1 LLGRFHELSLPT
13 ADIRASIEFY
23 ESLGF
28 SQVETGDTW
37 SHPYGVVTDGRLV
50 LGLHESER
58 PACITY
64 VRADVQALAAQL
76 EASGIELLLR
86 RTGPEV
92 FNEIAFNDPAG
103 ERIAVLEARTHAP
116 GTRRAEETSRC
127 GYFAELS
134 LPAMDFD
141 AAQRFW
147 EPLGFVAI
155 EIDGAPY
162 AHRSLTSDHL
172 DLALHAPRLSS
183 EPLLVFAEGD
193 MTQRI
198 AALAA
203 AGFATAAPPAG
214 LDARANARLRAPEGT
229 QLLLRT
235 WSSD

>member
-1 LLGRFHELSLPT
+1 MLGRFHELGLPT
-13 ADIRASIEFY
+13 QDIRASIEFY
-23 ESLGF
+23 EALGF

-37 SHPYGVVTDGRLV
+37 PHPYGVVTDGRLV
-50 LGLHESER
+50 LGLHQSER

-64 VRADVQALAAQL
+64 VRADVQALAAEL
-76 EASGIELLLR
+76 EARGIELLLR

-92 FNEIAFNDPAG
+92 FNEIAFADPTG
-103 ERIAVLEARTHAP
+103 ERIAVLEAPTHAAVP
-116 GTRRAEETSRC
+116 RRGEETSRC
-127 GYFAELS
+127 GYFEELS
-134 LPAMDFD
+134 LPAGDFD

-155 EIDGAPY
+155 DTDGAPY
-162 AHRSLTSDHL
+162 AHRVLTSDHL
-172 DLALHAPRLSS
+172 DLALHAPRISS
-183 EPLLVFAEGD
+183 EPLLVFAEEG
-193 MTQRI
+193 MAERI

-203 AGFATAAPPAG
+203 AGFAPGAPPAG